1 MNKGFGLNRI
11 LIIVFIVF
19 AVGTVGLYAVK
30 NTNISTQEIKNDDNT
45 VIKVDSE
52 DKIKAKYSLEYLKKM
67 IAGGKLHEKVSLYFN
82 TDYPLKL
89 EYKVTDRLLLS
100 FILAP
105 RVDND

>member
-1 MNKGFGLNRI
+1 
-11 LIIVFIVF
+11 
-19 AVGTVGLYAVK
+19 
-30 NTNISTQEIKNDDNT
+30 
-45 VIKVDSE
+45 
-52 DKIKAKYSLEYLKKM
+52 M
-67 IAGGKLHEKVSLYFN
+67 IAGGKLTDTVSLQFN